1 MKRAMSNNS
10 HKEMIIIGE
19 FHVTFQRTIINRGNV
34 YVKIIIDTQ
43 RDVYQHTN

>member
-19 FHVTFQRTIINRGNV
+19 FSRLWREQL
-34 YVKIIIDTQ
+34 KKQ
-43 RDVYQHTN
+43 L